1 MLLLLLHIN
10 LMCPCGKSPSLSTS
24 MMYIDWTFPTPSVQT
39 ADVNWTAEFRLLWA
53 YHGEK
58 SAMCSVRHWTCP
70 TQTLWWVTRRI
81 PSRVAV
87 APESVLTCL
96 LSPFSR
102 KKSFNFCRIMLNFTS
117 DSSLNNVA
125 YWIYLLLSNQSA
137 HAYEQALEDISSSQR
152 VQRSFTVE
160 L

>member
-1 MLLLLLHIN
+1 
-10 LMCPCGKSPSLSTS
+10 
-24 MMYIDWTFPTPSVQT
+24 
-39 ADVNWTAEFRLLWA
+39 
-53 YHGEK
+53 
-58 SAMCSVRHWTCP
+58 
-70 TQTLWWVTRRI
+70 
-81 PSRVAV
+81 
-87 APESVLTCL
+87 
-96 LSPFSR
+96 
-102 KKSFNFCRIMLNFTS
+102 MLNFTS